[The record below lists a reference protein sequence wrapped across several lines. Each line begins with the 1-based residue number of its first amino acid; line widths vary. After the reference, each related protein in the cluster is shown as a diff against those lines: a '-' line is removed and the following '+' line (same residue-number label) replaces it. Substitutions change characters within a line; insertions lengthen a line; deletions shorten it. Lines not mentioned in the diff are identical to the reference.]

1 MRDDMVYYRAQSHEV
16 VDNRNNA
23 IYYHAYYR
31 CSTATNRDGD
41 TWNRQR
47 TTVRGWAKRAGYKIE
62 TETKEVFTGT
72 EEDRPGLTD
81 LIAACEPGAVIVVA
95 DASRLSRE
103 LSCQMALLAKFNQ
116 LGIECID
123 ASSGRSLTDSDDPMM
138 EALTQMQGV
147 FAQLEKRTLVAKLK
161 SGRDAKSRE
170 LGRRC
175 EGRNRM
181 YYDVDGQPGNDH
193 GLMDTVKKLRRKP
206 RGKKRMTWNQV
217 SLQLFD
223 LGYKNSNGE
232 PIDRRSLAPKF
243 REFIK

>member
-1 MRDDMVYYRAQSHEV
+1 MGRERREHEHEV
-16 VDNRNNA
+16 DERLPGHAAILEALQVIRVDHHR
-23 IYYHAYYR
+23 
-31 CSTATNRDGD
+31 RDGGVEGE
-41 TWNRQR
+41 RVHVLR
-47 TTVRGWAKRAGYKIE
+47 HLARG
-62 TETKEVFTGT
+62 TK
-72 EEDRPGLTD
+72 P
-81 LIAACEPGAVIVVA
+81 AACEPGAVIVVA

-181 YYDVDGQPGNDH
+181 YYDVDGSPGNDH
-193 GLMDTVKKLRRKP
+193 GLMDKVKKLRRKP

-217 SLQLFD
+217 SLKLFN

>member
-1 MRDDMVYYRAQSHEV
+1 M
-16 VDNRNNA
+16 
-23 IYYHAYYR
+23 
-31 CSTATNRDGD
+31 
-41 TWNRQR
+41 
-47 TTVRGWAKRAGYKIE
+47 
-62 TETKEVFTGT
+62 
-72 EEDRPGLTD
+72 
-81 LIAACEPGAVIVVA
+81 A

-161 SGRDAKSRE
+161 SGREAKSRE

-175 EGRNRM
+175 EGRKTK
-181 YYDVDGQPGNDH
+181 YGDDH
-193 GLMDTVKKLRRKP
+193 ELMSIVKKLRRKP
-206 RGKKRMTWNQV
+206 RGKKRMTWGQV
-217 SLQLFD
+217 SIQLFD
-223 LGYKNSNGE
+223 MGYKNSNGE

-243 REFIK
+243 CEYVGV

>member
-1 MRDDMVYYRAQSHEV
+1 MK
-16 VDNRNNA
+16 NC
-23 IYYHAYYR
+23 HAYYR
-31 CSTATNRDGD
+31 CSTATNKDGD

-47 TTVRGWAKRAGYKIE
+47 TTVRVWAKRAGYKIE

-161 SGRDAKSRE
+161 SGREAKSRE

-175 EGRNRM
+175 EGRKTK
-181 YYDVDGQPGNDH
+181 YGDDH
-193 GLMDTVKKLRRKP
+193 DLMSIVKKLRRKP

-223 LGYKNSNGE
+223 MGYKNSNGE

-243 REFIK
+243 CEYVGV